1 MSVETKL
8 QIRSLAR
15 DPSGQLATQ
24 VDALRR
30 AENVVLRAPGVAES
44 RPNFDLLYEPANTT
58 YRVRALREFMG
69 EVVAVDEDIAS
80 PFNWRLRRLASGT
93 QFTNP
98 GLFNATKPPSYNDAE
113 TKFAEAR
120 ESLYFTAEHGMLK
133 LDVVTNVTDGLDWA
147 GVDMITLTDLA
158 TTNGYGG
165 YSVAPGT
172 AGTTTGVSSWA
183 YQFVFVRKDANG
195 YTRRSAPSE
204 RYIVTSPS
212 ASLKRAAARIYFDR
226 FLRAG
231 DQVEIYRTR
240 RADGNTPSTELFLA
254 TVHTIT
260 TAELANHYFAMVYDS
275 VLDDQLGATL
285 YTSPSQGGALA
296 AKFPPPVA
304 QAVAWWQSVM
314 WYGRTKSKQRTKP
327 ITIRSV
333 GEGGVFQTGYYG
345 RNFGV
350 FVVGSAVVTGC
361 VDTSGMKAGDYVSD
375 NLRNGTALA
384 GTYIAALTTIVSVD
398 SPTQI
403 TMSAVAIADSA
414 GVSKRFG
421 VMLRYAPSGIQSH
434 NPGGPAGTG
443 GDHTLGSLVV
453 TGIASTAEFR
463 VGMGWSDNAT
473 TPALAG
479 TITQA
484 DTLITEITS
493 STAIKISLPAL
504 ATSKG
509 GMAFDCVQV
518 GGVPFYAWGDDSY
531 FAVPEPPW
539 VFGPRRLIPFWCFS
553 TPGFGSAIY
562 CQAALASFMSSLV
575 MTVNYYAT
583 QNPTFLIRASL
594 FGGMN
599 WDFIAPGGW
608 GGSIVFEEI
617 GLGRDPFDVIVSRP
631 SAFDV
636 TSATLTSDPDETA
649 NRLYWSALDEPEAVP
664 LLNFVDIGTQAA
676 PILAL
681 APLTDALLVFKQDG
695 VFRVTGSGPSSW
707 SVECLDQELRILRP
721 ECVAVT
727 GDKAYVWATQGFFS
741 VTAQGATSLSATA
754 LDVELRS
761 ASQYPLAST
770 QCHGAWVAAW
780 RARQMVLFGV
790 PLAQAATNTGRIYC
804 YSLVTG
810 FFSEWPLE
818 WGPVAESKEDGLYY
832 SRPPVASVIYYEV
845 RQAEQNV
852 RGYDR
857 DYALSA
863 VTDTGTTTIT
873 VSLAVAGRWIPEI
886 GDMVS
891 VAVGGFTYFRRI
903 TLAVYDGGTT
913 LWTLTLEAAMP
924 AGSKS
929 GWTAYEV
936 ANTIIILEWHPA
948 SPAGIPVGSLC
959 REIQV
964 QMDLRDAPTEGSK
977 LVSIPEYI
985 VGGTPEYS
993 TTVSTITSNRTR
1005 LAQIQPI
1012 RVGCSRQIMRSA
1024 MVAPYLK
1031 TSDIYVM
1038 RVNGISLVWEG
1049 ASERT
1054 RR

>member
-80 PFNWRLRRLASGT
+80 PYTWRLRRLASGS

-98 GLFNATKPPSYNDAE
+98 SLADACKPPSYNDAE

-133 LDVVTNVTDGLDWA
+133 LDLVTDLSTGLDWA

-158 TTNGYGG
+158 TTNGAGG
-165 YSVAPGT
+165 FSADGT
-172 AGTTTGVSSWA
+172 PDDVSSWA

-195 YTRRSAPSE
+195 YTRRSPPSE

-226 FLRAG
+226 FLRTG

-260 TAELANHYFAMVYDS
+260 AAENANNNFSMTYDS

-296 AKFPPPVA
+296 AKFPPPVS

-314 WYGRTKSKQRTKP
+314 WYGRTKQKQRTAP
-327 ITIRSV
+327 ITIRSM
-333 GEGGVFQTGYYG
+333 GEGGVFQTGYAG
-345 RNFGV
+345 RNIGI
-350 FVVGSAVVTGC
+350 FVLASPIVTGIP
-361 VDTSGMKAGDYVSD
+361 DTAAMKEGDYVSD

-384 GTYIAALTTIVSVD
+384 GLYIPAFTTIVSVD
-398 SPTQI
+398 SATQI
-403 TMSAVAIADSA
+403 TMSANALLGSGGLGI
-414 GVSKRFG
+414 RFG

-434 NPGGPAGTG
+434 NPGGPAGLG

-453 TGIASTAEFR
+453 TGIASTAELR

-493 STAIKISLPAL
+493 STAIKISKTAL

-509 GMAFDCVQV
+509 GLAFDCVQV
-518 GGVPFYAWGDDSY
+518 DGVPFYAWGDETY
-531 FAVPEPPW
+531 FASLAAPW
-539 VFGPRRLIPFWCFS
+539 TWALRVVPFWSF
-553 TPGFGSAIY
+553 TAPGYGSAIY
-562 CQAALASFMSSLV
+562 CQAALASFMSSLT
-575 MTVNYYAT
+575 MAVNYYAT
-583 QNPTFLIRASL
+583 QNATFLIRAAL
-594 FGGMN
+594 FGGLN
-599 WDFIAPGGW
+599 WDAIAPGGW

-617 GLGRDPFDVIVSRP
+617 GLGRAAFDVVVSRP

-636 TSATLTSDPDETA
+636 TSATLTSDPDEKA

-707 SVECLDQELRILRP
+707 NVECLDQELRILRP

-727 GDKAYVWATQGFFS
+727 GDKAYCWATQGFFS

-770 QCHGAWVAAW
+770 SCHGAWVAAW

-790 PLAQAATNTGRIYC
+790 PLATDATNTGRIYC

-863 VTDTGTTTIT
+863 VTDTGTITIT

-913 LWTLTLEAAMP
+913 LWTLTLEAVMP
-924 AGSKS
+924 AGTKS
-929 GWTAYEV
+929 GWMAYEV
-936 ANTIIILEWHPA
+936 ANTIVILEWHPA

-964 QMDLRDAPTEGSK
+964 QMDLRDAPTEASK
-977 LVSIPEYI
+977 LLSLPEYI
-985 VGGTPEYS
+985 VGGTPEYATS
-993 TTVSTITSNRTR
+993 PTTITSNRTR

-1012 RVGCSRQIMRSA
+1012 RVGCSRQVMRSA
-1024 MVAPYLK
+1024 MIAPYLK
-1031 TSDIYVM
+1031 TSDIYAM